1 MQGIWRRRE
10 LQWRVP
16 DSQSLLPGSNIFFG
30 RVFSDLSHAFGFQN
44 VCTMC
49 LPNCYSVRFSSILYD
64 SGFKTRILSIS
75 KLSSSK
81 KGLIASLAI
90 TYNLTLKHV
99 EAAHKKILQTSQFQR
114 LEDVRCRSRHGTPR
128 TSKVEQKS
136 RAGAKNRP
144 HPEHGSNMDSV
155 DMLDGQIS
163 AASGAFANEQ
173 FFHCLLRPTAE
184 TGKDMQKTC
193 HCCPICRWSSA
204 GAQLQWL
211 NASLSSITDEHL
223 LLKSHLQDVFSG
235 RLPAGCR
242 CCCFSTYRSVV
253 T

>member
-99 EAAHKKILQTSQFQR
+99 EAAHKKSCKLHSFRDSKMSDVGVVTEPQGHPKWSRSPEQVPKTDRIPSMAPIWIPLICWMAKFLLLQ
-114 LEDVRCRSRHGTPR
+114 
-128 TSKVEQKS
+128 
-136 RAGAKNRP
+136 
-144 HPEHGSNMDSV
+144 EHLQMN
-155 DMLDGQIS
+155 
-163 AASGAFANEQ
+163 N
-173 FFHCLLRPTAE
+173 FFIAYWDPQLRRE
-184 TGKDMQKTC
+184 KTC
-193 HCCPICRWSSA
+193 KKHAIAVPSA
-204 GAQLQWL
+204 GGVVQVHSCNGWMPPCL
-211 NASLSSITDEHL
+211 ASRMNISFWSRIFRTFFPGDFRLVAVVVVFQPTDL
-223 LLKSHLQDVFSG
+223 
-235 RLPAGCR
+235 
-242 CCCFSTYRSVV
+242 
-253 T
+253 

>member
-10 LQWRVP
+10 LQWRAP
-16 DSQSLLPGSNIFFG
+16 DSQSLLPCSNIFFG

-163 AASGAFANEQ
+163 AASGAFANEH
-173 FFHCLLRPTAE
+173 FFIA
-184 TGKDMQKTC
+184 
-193 HCCPICRWSSA
+193 
-204 GAQLQWL
+204 
-211 NASLSSITDEHL
+211 
-223 LLKSHLQDVFSG
+223 
-235 RLPAGCR
+235 
-242 CCCFSTYRSVV
+242 Y
-253 T
+253 